1 MSIFTFTCCTA
12 LMVVSNRWDKARSN
26 LEPQDFDFSAFDKDQ
41 ISQRVYGSK
50 MMIAT
55 EQMQISV
62 VWSCKVCL
70 LIMYYRLTRTAQ
82 RIEHLAI
89 RILSAYVALGYI
101 AMQVLY
107 FAVWCRPFPEYY
119 AVPTNSIQCNTLLHH
134 RITKAIINIS
144 SDLVMLTIA
153 LPMLIRSRLPWK
165 RKLVLCG
172 IFSLGIFTIAAAAL
186 NSYYS
191 FSDPYSG
198 TWMFWY
204 IREASMAIIVANVP
218 FTWTLV
224 REVFEVGDFDENVQ
238 AWTFHPHARTVS
250 VATNVTRQTA
260 SSGLHTRTQ
269 GSHIDMH
276 ERKGTQSTTLVGL
289 SSLDAEKGETPAK
302 STASE
307 DFDMDLEIQA
317 VRTHDF
323 APPPP

>member
-1 MSIFTFTCCTA
+1 
-12 LMVVSNRWDKARSN
+12 MVVSNRWEKARSN
-26 LEPQDFDFSAFDKDQ
+26 LEPQDFDFSTFDGDQ

-50 MMIAT
+50 MMIVT

-153 LPMLIRSRLPWK
+153 P
-165 RKLVLCG
+165 
-172 IFSLGIFTIAAAAL
+172 F
-186 NSYYS
+186 
-191 FSDPYSG
+191 
-198 TWMFWY
+198 
-204 IREASMAIIVANVP
+204 EA
-218 FTWTLV
+218 
-224 REVFEVGDFDENVQ
+224 Q
-238 AWTFHPHARTVS
+238 
-250 VATNVTRQTA
+250 
-260 SSGLHTRTQ
+260 
-269 GSHIDMH
+269 
-276 ERKGTQSTTLVGL
+276 
-289 SSLDAEKGETPAK
+289 
-302 STASE
+302 
-307 DFDMDLEIQA
+307 
-317 VRTHDF
+317 
-323 APPPP
+323 